1 MHEIFYYRF
10 MPVIGFK
17 IRDVIEGIDS
27 DYTRAWKWRQLE
39 AQDTQLD
46 NLRAATLIQRVI
58 LEEKGNEEARM
69 ATLEEFKAARRHL

>member
-1 MHEIFYYRF
+1 
-10 MPVIGFK
+10 MPVVGFK

-27 DYTRAWKWRQLE
+27 DYTRAWKWRKLE

-69 ATLEEFKAARRHL
+69 ATLEELKVARPHL